1 MNKLKIKDKAINFE
15 TTDYLDKSVN
25 LQSFK
30 GKKIFLSFFR
40 DASCTFCNIRL
51 NQLIKRHEEFANRNI
66 QIISFFASSKE
77 DILRYANGKNA
88 PFPIVPDPKFE
99 FYKLYGVENS
109 LKAKL
114 NTMIKPQ
121 RAIKA
126 MTSKYFNPKSFFE
139 ENIVPADFMINEEQ
153 IIDKAYYGKDF
164 GDHIPMNDVLEWK
177 IN

>member
-1 MNKLKIKDKAINFE
+1 MGRLKVKDKAINFE
-15 TTDYLDKSVN
+15 TKDYSDNSVI
-25 LQSFK
+25 LHSYK

-51 NQLIKRHEEFANRNI
+51 NQLIQRHDEFAKRNI

-77 DILRYANGKNA
+77 DILKYAEGKRA
-88 PFPIVPDPKFE
+88 PFPIVPDPTFE

-114 NTMIKPQ
+114 NTMMKPQ

-164 GDHIPMNDVLEWK
+164 GDHIPIKDVIEWK
-177 IN
+177 ID